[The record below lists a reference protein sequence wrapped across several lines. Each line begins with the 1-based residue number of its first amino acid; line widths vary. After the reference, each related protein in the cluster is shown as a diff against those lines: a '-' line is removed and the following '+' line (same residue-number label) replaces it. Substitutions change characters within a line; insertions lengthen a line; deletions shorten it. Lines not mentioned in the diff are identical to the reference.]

1 MDGKTLHIAIPDSS
15 KLSLMRN
22 LKTITKKNIE
32 LHAAKVSQISNF
44 IEKLLSESGDVTTQ
58 TIKEKNKEKT
68 KTFESDLG
76 EAGEVLDKK
85 PKVGFNKISSYA
97 EVLFEKD
104 IESNEI
110 INQLSSFHI
119 WSDSYIQERRNW
131 KPEKPMK
138 AVFLKIMKVPEFDLP
153 LKSEFSGCKSWIEL
167 NSNFQDTEWMVRRR
181 RRELALEDDEIE
193 KKLEEF
199 KEIVK

>member
-1 MDGKTLHIAIPDSS
+1 MEGLKEWATVVKALEQGKQTVILRKGGILETASGFKIE
-15 KLSLMRN
+15 
-22 LKTITKKNIE
+22 TKKFFLFPTWEHQEPKHVKPEFHDFLN
-32 LHAAKVSQISNF
+32 
-44 IEKLLSESGDVTTQ
+44 
-58 TIKEKNKEKT
+58 
-68 KTFESDLG
+68 
-76 EAGEVLDKK
+76 EVLDKK
-85 PKVGFNKISSYA
+85 PKKGFNKISSYA

-138 AVFLKIMKVPEFDLP
+138 AVFLKIIKIPEFDLP

-181 RRELALEDDEIE
+181 RRESALKDNELEE
-193 KKLEEF
+193 KLQEF